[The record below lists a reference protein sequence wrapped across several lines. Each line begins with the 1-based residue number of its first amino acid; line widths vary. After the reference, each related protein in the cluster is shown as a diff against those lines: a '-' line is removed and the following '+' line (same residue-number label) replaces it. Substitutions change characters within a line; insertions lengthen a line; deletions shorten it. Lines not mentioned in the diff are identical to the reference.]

1 MCIGRLSTALVVLHF
16 VFCFLFSSSSS
27 FIVGLFCS
35 GGMWTIAHPSSA
47 EPSWRPSIR
56 MRDQNQQSPIHFCLC
71 RDIYHSDVIEI
82 SIHPVCVVSPLYR
95 LWVFHFLFP
104 KKKMTALVENRLKF
118 RWEPKTFLAKKNVDK
133 ITWKRFRFFYIFSF
147 PFISPSVAFCFFYG
161 LAGLPSTKTLV
172 YFWSD

>member
-1 MCIGRLSTALVVLHF
+1 
-16 VFCFLFSSSSS
+16 
-27 FIVGLFCS
+27 
-35 GGMWTIAHPSSA
+35 
-47 EPSWRPSIR
+47 

-95 LWVFHFLFP
+95 LCVFHFLFP
-104 KKKMTALVENRLKF
+104 KKKKKMTTLVENRLKF

-147 PFISPSVAFCFFYG
+147 SFYIALRCFLFLLWTRWTAQHENVGLFLIRLNDVPILFPF
-161 LAGLPSTKTLV
+161 
-172 YFWSD
+172 